1 MNQEDYIK
9 QLEASNQLLQQK
21 LEETTVKLE
30 ESFDRQEN
38 LMNRPDRIWT
48 LNGYKD
54 IKSAKDYAAYK
65 NKPYPENSVYPDYMY
80 WTLDTHNDNRQEDAN
95 FCNHFIQQ
103 MRRYVGLPN
112 TDTNC
117 RELWL
122 DDKMMDMSVLVLHWY
137 RTASLSATFADITH
151 RRYNVIKRSYIIERG
166 NPQVYYHRGRG
177 RYPHIVPAIRMK

>member
-30 ESFDRQEN
+30 ESVVRQEN
-38 LMNRPDRIWT
+38 LMNRPSRIWS

-54 IKSAKDYAAYK
+54 INSAHKYASYK
-65 NKPYPENSVYPDYMY
+65 NKPYPDNCVYPDYMY
-80 WTLDTHNDNRQEDAN
+80 WTLATQYNTKENPD

-103 MRRYVGLPN
+103 MRRYMGLPD

-117 RELWL
+117 VERWL
-122 DDKMMDMSVLVLHWY
+122 DDKIMDMSILVLHWY
-137 RTASLSATFADITH
+137 RVRTLPHINPRDMA
-151 RRYNVIKRSYIIERG
+151 KRSYIIEKG
-166 NPQVYYHRGRG
+166 NPQVYYHRGKG